1 MAEESI
7 PGCEKPLWSY
17 ESESWIVIE
26 TATCSGDATHETLPR
41 KAHRENESWRSRALQ
56 TLCMIWTWRLQDL
69 VLALV
74 GLVWPWSSLSNVL
87 IPPFWNGNGYAIL
100 WGAGKVLSKHV
111 LLTWAWLGG
120 GPQCLIPMAMVSL
133 PQAQNY
139 GKAFLW
145 VWVWILTVCTGYV
158 WPEDYS
164 PTEISYTLFPWFSHV
179 LWTMPPC
186 LYVIILL
193 PCSAVCNNPAS
204 QFNNI

>member
-1 MAEESI
+1 M
-7 PGCEKPLWSY
+7 
-17 ESESWIVIE
+17 
-26 TATCSGDATHETLPR
+26 
-41 KAHRENESWRSRALQ
+41 
-56 TLCMIWTWRLQDL
+56 
-69 VLALV
+69 LALV

-145 VWVWILTVCTGYV
+145 V
-158 WPEDYS
+158 
-164 PTEISYTLFPWFSHV
+164 
-179 LWTMPPC
+179 
-186 LYVIILL
+186 
-193 PCSAVCNNPAS
+193 
-204 QFNNI
+204 